1 MSALERQ
8 QAAFI
13 GNMTSAA
20 TQISAG
26 KKRARGPPSPSPSVT
41 STTSAPAGA
50 TPKKERDHTPSV
62 FSQPA
67 NTGFGESNITQIS
80 YAIQWLRTK
89 AGQPQTIDEV
99 LSYLSIVGMDDT
111 RKSTFADNMRN
122 NPRIEWIPDPDLTE
136 QTWRSGTY
144 LHRPIIKVKTKTELL
159 AYLQG
164 RTDATPVEVKDLKD
178 GWPDCERAINELEK
192 DHKILVIRAKKDG
205 VPRLVWQD
213 DSSLHHEVDNE
224 FISMWNRVEIPP
236 VDSIVQ
242 RLKAVG
248 QKATSDDPRDKA
260 QAPKIEKK
268 KKRAT
273 RRAGKTT
280 NLHMEHLLQDYSQ
293 FKK

>member
-13 GNMTSAA
+13 GTMTSAA
-20 TQISAG
+20 TQITTG
-26 KKRARGPPSPSPSVT
+26 KKRTRGPPSPSPSVT

-50 TPKKERDHTPSV
+50 TPKKERDNTPSV

-67 NTGFGESNITQIS
+67 NRGFGETNIAQIS

-89 AGQPQTIDEV
+89 TGQPQTLDEV
-99 LSYLSIVGMDDT
+99 LSYLSILGLDEA
-111 RKSTFADNMRN
+111 RKATFAENMRK
-122 NPRIEWIPDPDLTE
+122 NPRIEWIPDKDLSE
-136 QTWRSGTY
+136 QTWRTGTY
-144 LHRPIIKVKTKTELL
+144 AHRPVINVKTRTELMS
-159 AYLQG
+159 YLQA
-164 RTDATPVEVKDLKD
+164 RADATPVEVKDLKD
-178 GWPDCERAINELEK
+178 GWPDCEKGINELEK
-192 DHKILVIRAKKDG
+192 DHKILVVRAKKDG

-213 DSSLHHEVDNE
+213 DLSLHHEVDPQ
-224 FISMWNRVEIPP
+224 FINMWNRVEIPP

-248 QKATSDDPRDKA
+248 QKATSDDPRDKT

-273 RRAGKTT
+273 RRTGKTT
-280 NLHMEHLLQDYSQ
+280 NLHMEHLLQDYSHY
-293 FKK
+293 KK